1 MVGPFCA
8 PSNANVAALLLVSI
22 TRNSTAPTVLSQP
35 HLQRP
40 PKSHFRYLKII
51 SAPAQCTTVAGWS
64 MTATKKHFNLDKI
77 ACKLSAKLAH
87 QPKHLQ
93 RRHGVSKHCACCLR
107 RQCLYATKSKV
118 SDHKSAQGSKAISR
132 HYRACLIWSMYA

>member
-8 PSNANVAALLLVSI
+8 PSNANVAALLLVSD
-22 TRNSTAPTVLSQP
+22 TGNSTSPTILSQP

-93 RRHGVSKHCACCLR
+93 RKGAVSKRCACCLR
-107 RQCLYATKSKV
+107 RLCLYTTKSKV
-118 SDHKSAQGSKAISR
+118 SDHPSAQGNKSTSR
-132 HYRACLIWSMYA
+132 HYLARLTQSMYV